1 MELNL
6 DFVCKVV
13 GESSDVFE
21 FRVVEA
27 MGAGVEEC
35 DDDGLADGLGHGQGI
50 DSLFDRPTGDSGE
63 TAILIR
69 EFSRRVEAIAAIAAG
84 AVGSVGESHQREFM
98 FWGGRALSQSS
109 TDSRDGPIVLDVS
122 GMSSMQKTEAMVIRV
137 ADFSETSRVVTLFSR
152 DFGKIAA
159 MAKGGRRLKGPFEAA
174 LDLLTTCQIVFLR
187 KSTDVLDLLT
197 EAKLITR
204 FRPPG
209 RNLYSLYAG
218 YYVAELLSGLTEDYD
233 PYPVLYDQANLALQR
248 LAEDVDVRPVLLRFE
263 MVFLRE
269 IGQMP
274 SVDRCVS
281 CGTEVTGDP
290 QSTQT
295 SPPRQ
300 FAFWVSSGGLICSD
314 CRRPE
319 FNSPTI
325 TSETAALLTQFA
337 DPEVAI
343 PDLPTDRYPELRKVA
358 TPAICHVLERRPK
371 MFRFLPF

>member
-1 MELNL
+1 
-6 DFVCKVV
+6 V
-13 GESSDVFE
+13 SSV
-21 FRVVEA
+21 
-27 MGAGVEEC
+27 
-35 DDDGLADGLGHGQGI
+35 
-50 DSLFDRPTGDSGE
+50 
-63 TAILIR
+63 
-69 EFSRRVEAIAAIAAG
+69 
-84 AVGSVGESHQREFM
+84 
-98 FWGGRALSQSS
+98 
-109 TDSRDGPIVLDVS
+109 
-122 GMSSMQKTEAMVIRV
+122 SSMQKTEAMVIRV

-174 LDLLTTCQIVFLR
+174 LDLLATCQIVFLR

-197 EAKLITR
+197 EAKLISR

-209 RNLYSLYAG
+209 RNLDSLYAG

-263 MVFLRE
+263 MVLLRE

-281 CGTEVTGDP
+281 CGTEVTCDP
-290 QSTQT
+290 QSTLT